1 MQRTQKA
8 SAKTQANGRPSSGT
22 VSTTNHIPASTQ
34 KNAPTPHDSCHA
46 TVGLT
51 EGSPPP
57 SPASLPASSP
67 PLPASSPRP
76 PRRTPRPR
84 TPIFRGCRG
93 GLLGRVTK
101 RRGGSR
107 LVPLLRP
114 QDGARVLQGALKDV
128 LQVFE
133 RPLRGRPL

>member
-57 SPASLPASSP
+57 SPL
-67 PLPASSPRP
+67 SPRP

-84 TPIFRGCRG
+84 TPTCRGCRRRWG

-101 RRGGSR
+101 RTKRRVRSR
-107 LVPLLRP
+107 LVLVFHP
-114 QDGARVLQGALKDV
+114 QHGARVLQGPLQYV
-128 LQVFE
+128 LEVGK
-133 RPLRGRPL
+133 RVL

>member
-51 EGSPPP
+51 EGFPPP
-57 SPASLPASSP
+57 SPL
-67 PLPASSPRP
+67 SPRP

-84 TPIFRGCRG
+84 TPLCRG